1 MPYPNRFEHGET
13 KAMRCLQIMMA
24 SLPAMLLGPGWLW
37 ADTSLPDAVKTSQ
50 REFSIPYD
58 LDAWDPGGE
67 KPVAV
72 QLHMSEDHG
81 VNWRV
86 YSKAPA
92 ESGAFDFRAP
102 QLGEYWF
109 AVRTVD
115 GNGKLWPE
123 TAPGPELRVVI
134 EPLRAAQ
141 AVKAGY
147 PVNRMPPK
155 SRARMVNSLSFELDY
170 DVQALDGVAPSKVE
184 LWWTGDGGVSWNL
197 FGLDDDNRSPMLVT
211 VEREGLYG
219 FWMVIEGPS
228 GLRGSAPKAG
238 ELPQAW
244 VGVDLTKPVA
254 RLMTAKLVNG
264 EAGDQI
270 QVNWEAG
277 DALLAKTP
285 VSLDY
290 SVSPTGPWTPLAV
303 DIENRGSYSCR
314 INQRLPHTLYVRLH
328 VRDEAGNEQLAQL
341 NSPLSVVVDSSKV
354 KAKAPAAN
362 STAKGSG
369 WLGLFR

>member
-1 MPYPNRFEHGET
+1 
-13 KAMRCLQIMMA
+13 MRR
-24 SLPAMLLGPGWLW
+24 MLIIAAILLAPGWLL
-37 ADTSLPDAVKTSQ
+37 ADTSLPEAVKTSQ

-72 QLHMSEDHG
+72 QLHLSEDHG

-115 GNGKLWPE
+115 SNGKLWPDN
-123 TAPGPELRVVI
+123 TPRPELRVLV
-134 EPLRAAQ
+134 EPLHAAQ
-141 AVKAGY
+141 AVTAGY
-147 PVNRMPPK
+147 PVNRMPQGT
-155 SRARMVNSLSFELDY
+155 RARMVNSLSFELDY
-170 DVQALDGVAPSKVE
+170 DVQALDDASPAKVE
-184 LWWTGDGGVSWNL
+184 LWWTGDGGVTWSL
-197 FGLDDDNRSPMLVT
+197 FGLDDDKRSPMLVT
-211 VEREGLYG
+211 AEHEGLYG
-219 FWMVIEGPS
+219 FWMVIEGSS
-228 GLRGSAPKAG
+228 GLRGNAPKAG
-238 ELPQAW
+238 ELPQVW
-244 VGVDLTKPVA
+244 VGVDMTKPAARVVA
-254 RLMTAKLVNG
+254 AKLVSG
-264 EAGDQI
+264 QAGDQI
-270 QVNWEAG
+270 QVRWEAG
-277 DALLAKTP
+277 DALLSKTP

-290 SVSPTGPWTPLAV
+290 AVSPTGPWTPLAV

-314 INQRLPHTLYVRLH
+314 INQHLPRTLYVRLH

-341 NSPLSVVVDSSKV
+341 NSPLSVVASAGQ
-354 KAKAPAAN
+354 AKAPAAAAN
-362 STAKGSG
+362 TAKGNR

>member
-1 MPYPNRFEHGET
+1 
-13 KAMRCLQIMMA
+13 MRRMQIIVA
-24 SLPAMLLGPGWLW
+24 TLPVILLAPGWLS
-37 ADTSLPDAVKTSQ
+37 ADTSLPEAVKTSQ

-58 LDAWDPGGE
+58 LDDWDPTGE

-72 QLHMSEDHG
+72 QLHLSEDHG

-115 GNGKLWPE
+115 RNGKLWPDS
-123 TAPGPELRVVI
+123 TPRPEMRVVV

-147 PVNRMPPK
+147 PVNRMPQG

-170 DVQALDGVAPSKVE
+170 DVQALDEASPSKVE

-211 VEREGLYG
+211 VEHEGLYG
-219 FWMVIEGPS
+219 FWMVIEGTG
-228 GLRGSAPKAG
+228 GLRGNAPKAG
-238 ELPQAW
+238 DLPQVW
-244 VGVDLTKPVA
+244 VGVDMTKPAAKLV
-254 RLMTAKLVNG
+254 TAKLVSG
-264 EAGDQI
+264 DAGDQI
-270 QVNWEAG
+270 QVRWEAG

-290 SVSPTGPWTPLAV
+290 AVNPTGPWTPLAV
-303 DIENRGSYSCR
+303 DIENRGSYACR

-341 NSPLSVVVDSSKV
+341 SAPVNVVVTSGSKTTTSS
-354 KAKAPAAN
+354 AAPAASN
-362 STAKGSG
+362 TAKGSR